1 MQHVKIS
8 FALLIAASV
17 AGCGGGGSSD
27 GQRLQPT
34 FGAQVTFGDSL
45 SDVGS
50 YAVGSVKAAGGGQY
64 TINGANATVNPAL
77 TGKNWTELMALQFK
91 LPAPCAAQTGLNGD
105 AASGFSVAVTNHA
118 GCFGYAQGGARVTNA
133 VGPGNA
139 QTGSSL
145 GQLTVPV
152 ASQIANHLAASGG
165 KFKGDEIVFVMA
177 GGSDVLSQLD
187 LLAADANAAGQAA
200 AKAEAERVGRDVFAV
215 TLTGLLLKA
224 GLTSPTAKAVADAL
238 LAEMA
243 NPAHT
248 PQSLINAAVAA
259 AASQPGQAIDLAW
272 SIVLAPMIAA
282 SQAEAAAAS
291 SKSAAAAGAKA
302 AADYVAANGGRTA
315 AAMNTAAVELADLV
329 KTQIIGKGAK
339 YVVVNS
345 MPDLTIT
352 PFSLAQPSST
362 QALIRSMV
370 AAFNDQLKSTLA
382 AQAGVLFVDLG
393 TVSRQHASNGASA
406 GLTNTTA
413 PACGANLLGK
423 SSLVC
428 NAGNVISGDVSHYM
442 FADDLHPTPF
452 EYSLIAKYVGE
463 QMIIK
468 GWL

>member
-1 MQHVKIS
+1 MRHLKIS
-8 FALLIAASV
+8 FAMLIAVSA
-17 AGCGGGGSSD
+17 AGCGGGSTE
-27 GQRLQPT
+27 GQRLQPK
-34 FGAQVTFGDSL
+34 FSAQLTFGDSL

-50 YAVGSVKAAGGGQY
+50 YAVGAVKTAGGGKY
-64 TINGANATVNPAL
+64 TINGDNTAVNPAL
-77 TGKNWTELMALQFK
+77 TGKNWTELMAVQFK

-105 AASGFSVAVTNHA
+105 AASGFSVAVTSHA
-118 GCFGYAQGGARVTNA
+118 GCFGYAQGGARVTNS

-152 ASQIANHLAASGG
+152 ATQIANHLAASGG

-177 GGSDVLSQLD
+177 GGPDAISQLD
-187 LLAADANAAGQAA
+187 LLAADATAAGNAA
-200 AKAEAERVGRDVFAV
+200 AKAEADRVGRDVFAL
-215 TLTGLLLKA
+215 TLTGLLLKE
-224 GLTSPTAKAVADAL
+224 GLTSPTARAVAAAL
-238 LAEMA
+238 QAETA

-248 PQSLINAAVAA
+248 PQSLINAAVSA
-259 AASQPGQAIDLAW
+259 AASQPGEAIGLAW

-282 SQAEAAAAS
+282 AQAEAAAAS

-302 AADYVAANGGRTA
+302 AADYVTANGSRTA

-329 KTQIIGKGAK
+329 KTQILGKGAK

-352 PFSLAQPSST
+352 PFAMAQPSST
-362 QALIRSMV
+362 QTLIRSMV
-370 AAFNDQLKSTLA
+370 AAFNDQLKATLST
-382 AQAGVLFVDLG
+382 QPGVLYLDLG
-393 TVSRQHASNGASA
+393 TVSREHASNGAAA
-406 GLTNTTA
+406 GLTNTTT
-413 PACGANLLGK
+413 PACGSNLLGK

-428 NAGNVISGDVSHYM
+428 NASNVIGGDISHYM